1 MSQPT
6 FQEHLLRSSNKI
18 ISLQTQ
24 ETLAALK
31 FLFIAFEMK
40 PFQETFYKD
49 GIFFNFCPIFKT
61 FIAFNLECENQPC
74 SSVVVGTVTLVL
86 VKLRRYAPFHLNL
99 RLPSTPQ
106 LDRMLDG
113 WRNSWQLVNYIVSK
127 IYLTKKCL

>member
-40 PFQETFYKD
+40 PFQETFYK
-49 GIFFNFCPIFKT
+49 
-61 FIAFNLECENQPC
+61 LYE
-74 SSVVVGTVTLVL
+74 
-86 VKLRRYAPFHLNL
+86 FHE
-99 RLPSTPQ
+99 S
-106 LDRMLDG
+106 
-113 WRNSWQLVNYIVSK
+113 IHF
-127 IYLTKKCL
+127 